1 MILEYREI
9 RGLNIK
15 SLLIDV
21 DLGVVVIASKP
32 NLSANDS

>member
-1 MILEYREI
+1 MTLEYREI

-21 DLGVVVIASKP
+21 ELGVAVIASKP
-32 NLSANDS
+32 